1 MSIDDK
7 KWFAARTRDKHE
19 IAIRDRLTQME
30 VEHFLPTRKETRQL
44 KTRKKV
50 VEVPYIRNLIF
61 IHATKQEAIDL
72 PNKFGLA
79 VFYIPDRI
87 KKGMLIVPDKQMRDF
102 MQVMDLSPEAVDFE
116 TDSLVVGGKVR
127 VVKGDMAGIE
137 GSIVSKPNSTYIIIH
152 INGVLKA
159 SIKVLKS
166 WLRPIE
172 E

>member
-1 MSIDDK
+1 MSIEDK
-7 KWFAARTRDKHE
+7 KWFAARTRDKQE
-19 IAIRDRLTQME
+19 LAIRDKLVQME
-30 VEHFLPTRKETRQL
+30 VEYFLPTRKEARQL

-61 IHATKQEAIDL
+61 IRATKQEAIDL

-79 VFYIPDRI
+79 VFYIPDRV
-87 KKGMLIVPDKQMRDF
+87 KKGMLVVPDKQMRDF
-102 MQVMDLSPEAVDFE
+102 MQVMDLSPDAVDFDTE
-116 TDSLVVGGKVR
+116 SLVIGGKVR
-127 VVKGDMAGIE
+127 VVKGEMVGIE

-159 SIKVLKS
+159 SVKVLKS
-166 WLRPIE
+166 WLKPIE